1 MLQTSSFQRLRPPG
15 GATTGSLNR
24 KRVADAQQ
32 KATFIHPRSPIL
44 CVDEQNVPHTF
55 DVTTVSLDDIVAF

>member
-44 CVDEQNVPHTF
+44 CVDEQNVPAY
-55 DVTTVSLDDIVAF
+55 V